1 MQSETAQI
9 AAVSVLDVLFEQ
21 LRHVQV
27 LKVSFKSHPLSSVL
41 QVLIRDTVRY
51 RSDRLLKVL
60 NAPQPVLI
68 PRPAFCSCWLSLT
81 SAHYNIL
88 KL

>member
-21 LRHVQV
+21 LRNVQV

-41 QVLIRDTVRY
+41 QVFIRDTVRY

-60 NAPQPVLI
+60 NPPQPVLI
-68 PRPAFCSCWLSLT
+68 PRPASYSCWLSLT
-81 SAHYNIL
+81 SALNNIL
-88 KL
+88 

>member
-27 LKVSFKSHPLSSVL
+27 LKVSFKSHPLSSAL

-60 NAPQPVLI
+60 NA
-68 PRPAFCSCWLSLT
+68 LSR
-81 SAHYNIL
+81 Y
-88 KL
+88 